1 MHIKNWAMA
10 IELTQDHWKKV
21 VRYIRATPMIKLGK
35 HLNGCFD
42 LTALHQKAGLT
53 DKIEAG
59 CHLCEYAEVV
69 KERLNRIDK
78 SCILCPVYQSTGVNC
93 YVSQSI
99 FKALEKA
106 KTKKAL
112 LAAAI
117 TIRDFELTTQGIE

>member
-21 VRYIRATPMIKLGK
+21 VRYIRATPMIELSKKSSGYF
-35 HLNGCFD
+35 CIA
-42 LTALHQKAGLT
+42 ALHS
-53 DKIEAG
+53 D
-59 CHLCEYAEVV
+59 CYLCEYAERV
-69 KERLNRIDK
+69 KQKLNRTDCQ
-78 SCILCPVYQSTGVNC
+78 CIFCPVYQTTNVNC
-93 YVSQSI
+93 FHYTSV
-99 FKALEKA
+99 FNDFFVA